1 MQPDGHHIDFSNKAH
16 GHKIEFYDYGQEPK
30 NRMKMCD
37 QCGEVYD
44 GYMKTFWYETQ
55 KQNAKKQSRL
65 APIHT
70 LYICYNQQGEMLYVG
85 ISLDAGRRLKQH
97 ARDKDWFC
105 EVSTIDVRH
114 FDTRQMLE
122 YAEKQMIQTNSP
134 KYNKAL
140 LPK

>member
-1 MQPDGHHIDFSNKAH
+1 MAH
-16 GHKIEFYDYGQEPK
+16 GHHIEFYDYGQEPK

-37 QCGEVYD
+37 ECGEVYD

-55 KQNAKKQSRL
+55 KFRAKQKSR
-65 APIHT
+65 PPQIHT
-70 LYICYNQQGEMLYVG
+70 LYICYNQHGEMIYVG

-97 ARDKDWFC
+97 SRDKDWFP

-114 FDTRQMLE
+114 FGSRLDLVQ
-122 YAEKQMIQTNSP
+122 AEKDMIQANAP
-134 KYNKAL
+134 RYNKAL